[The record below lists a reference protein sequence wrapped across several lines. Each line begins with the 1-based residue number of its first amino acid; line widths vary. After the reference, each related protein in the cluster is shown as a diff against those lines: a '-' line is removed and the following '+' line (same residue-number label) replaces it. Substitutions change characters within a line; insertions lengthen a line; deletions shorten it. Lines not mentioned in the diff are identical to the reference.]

1 MLILQKNTPM
11 KDVEIERTGIV
22 IIEWLRPEDPKLGQE
37 LYNDIKYKETEDGSY
52 FVTLYSV
59 SNKVEFTNTLQKI
72 IDSIKEGTLLT
83 LHIVA
88 HGCEDG
94 LGTDLGNFVD
104 WKELF
109 SYTRQLNII
118 LQNTLLLVLSSCV
131 GGGILSYIEP
141 EKRAP
146 YMAFI
151 ANTRSVLMKDARNGF
166 PLFYKDYRTPLDFHE
181 ALLRLNGSIDF
192 AEEIEP
198 GVKKTE
204 FFIMSASHTFDEVFN
219 PDRDIK
225 HFNSVVD
232 KIMPPNPLIPQEL
245 RLEKARE
252 LFIAEGK
259 RLKPYFMFQ
268 K

>member
-1 MLILQKNTPM
+1 ME
-11 KDVEIERTGIV
+11 DVEINRTGIV
-22 IIEWLRPEDPKLGQE
+22 IIEWLRPGDPKLGKE
-37 LYNDIKYKETEDGSY
+37 LYNNIIYKEEEYENY
-52 FVTLYSV
+52 FVKLYSV
-59 SNKVEFTNTLQKI
+59 SNKDEFTSTLQEL
-72 IDSIKEGTLLT
+72 IDSTKEGTLLT

-94 LGTDLGNFVD
+94 LGPDIKNFVD

-118 LQNTLLLVLSSCV
+118 LHNTLLLVLSSCV

-141 EKRAP
+141 QKRAP

-151 ANTRSVLMKDARNGF
+151 ANTRSVLIKDARNGF
-166 PLFYKDYRTPLDFHE
+166 PMFYKDYKTPLDFNE
-181 ALLRLNGSIDF
+181 ALSRLNGSIDF
-192 AEEIEP
+192 TEELEP

-219 PDRDIK
+219 PDRDPK
-225 HFNSVVD
+225 HFDSIVD
-232 KIMPPNPLIPQEL
+232 TLMPPTPLIPQEF
-245 RLEKARE
+245 RREKARE

-259 RLKPYFMFQ
+259 RLKPYFLFQ
-268 K
+268 E

>member
-1 MLILQKNTPM
+1 ME
-11 KDVEIERTGIV
+11 DVEIKRTGIV
-22 IIEWLRPEDPKLGQE
+22 IIEWLRPDDPKLGEE
-37 LYNDIKYKETEDGSY
+37 LYNNILYKEREYENY
-52 FVTLYSV
+52 FVKLYTV
-59 SNKVEFTNTLQKI
+59 SNKDEFTSTLQNL

-94 LGTDLGNFVD
+94 LGPDMKNFVN

-118 LQNTLLLVLSSCV
+118 LHNTLLLILSSCV

-151 ANTRSVLMKDARNGF
+151 ANTRSVLIKDARKGF
-166 PLFYKDYRTPLDFHE
+166 PLFYNDYKTPLDFKE

-192 AEEIEP
+192 SEELEP

-219 PDRDIK
+219 PDRDPK
-225 HFNSVVD
+225 HFDSIVD
-232 KIMPPNPLIPQEL
+232 TLMPPTPFIPQEL
-245 RLEKARE
+245 RREKARE

-259 RLKPYFMFQ
+259 RLKPYFLFQ
-268 K
+268 E